1 MRIPLILF
9 TLGLLSFNAWAVEP
23 PSTVPFAKRYDPASI
38 TTASRAREVIAAYD
52 NEKRVWENWYKE
64 ETAQCY
70 RNFFVTYCLD
80 KAKSERTEHINEARR
95 VWLVARDFLRKER
108 SEQAVKDRKAAEA
121 KQAAK
126 NAKMDA
132 QPARVAKAPSKT
144 RDVTPR
150 KPGEGHAADRVLTPE
165 EEKANAEYAM
175 KQQERE
181 QRIAEQESKVP
192 EAPSMTPEERIQA
205 RAERRAAAEKK
216 RAENIKKRAEKAA
229 EYERQVKLREE
240 QEKKNSVTG
249 DLIPRL

>member
-1 MRIPLILF
+1 MRIPLILL
-9 TLGLLSFNAWAVEP
+9 TLGLLSFNACAVEP
-23 PSTVPFAKRYDPASI
+23 PSTEPFAKRYDPHSI
-38 TTASRAREVIAAYD
+38 TTAARAREVIAAYD
-52 NEKRVWENWYKE
+52 NEKRAWENWYKE

-132 QPARVAKAPSKT
+132 QPARVAKVPPKT

-165 EEKANAEYAM
+165 EEKANAEAYAK

-181 QRIAEQESKVP
+181 
-192 EAPSMTPEERIQA
+192 
-205 RAERRAAAEKK
+205 
-216 RAENIKKRAEKAA
+216 
-229 EYERQVKLREE
+229 ERQDRCLLHGRRDRRLCLP
-240 QEKKNSVTG
+240 SG
-249 DLIPRL
+249 AGISACPPFPRKSPTAAGMPCGGMNETPDIKENNQ

>member
-1 MRIPLILF
+1 MRIPLILL
-9 TLGLLSFNAWAVEP
+9 TLGLLSFNACAVEP
-23 PSTVPFAKRYDPASI
+23 PSTEPFAKRYDPHSI
-38 TTASRAREVIAAYD
+38 TTAARAREVIAAYD
-52 NEKRVWENWYKE
+52 NEKRAWENWYKE

-126 NAKMDA
+126 MDA
-132 QPARVAKAPSKT
+132 QPARVAKVPPKT

-165 EEKANAEYAM
+165 EEKANAEAYAK

-181 QRIAEQESKVP
+181 ERVAEQERKVP

-240 QEKKNSVTG
+240 QKKNSVTG
-249 DLIPRL
+249 DLVPRL

>member
-1 MRIPLILF
+1 MRIPLILL
-9 TLGLLSFNAWAVEP
+9 TLGLLSFNACAVEP
-23 PSTVPFAKRYDPASI
+23 PSTEPFAKRYDPHSI
-38 TTASRAREVIAAYD
+38 TTAARAREVIAAYD
-52 NEKRVWENWYKE
+52 NEKRAWENWYKE

-132 QPARVAKAPSKT
+132 QPARVAKVPPKT

-165 EEKANAEYAM
+165 EEKANAEAM
-175 KQQERE
+175 R
-181 QRIAEQESKVP
+181 
-192 EAPSMTPEERIQA
+192 
-205 RAERRAAAEKK
+205 
-216 RAENIKKRAEKAA
+216 
-229 EYERQVKLREE
+229 
-240 QEKKNSVTG
+240 KNSKNVKNA
-249 DLIPRL
+249 

>member
-126 NAKMDA
+126 NA
-132 QPARVAKAPSKT
+132 
-144 RDVTPR
+144 
-150 KPGEGHAADRVLTPE
+150 ADRVLTPE
-165 EEKANAEYAM
+165 EEKANAEAYAM

>member
-1 MRIPLILF
+1 MRIPLILL
-9 TLGLLSFNAWAVEP
+9 TLGFLSFNACAVEP
-23 PSTVPFAKRYDPASI
+23 PTTEPFAKRYAPESI
-38 TTASRAREVIAAYD
+38 TTAARAREVIAAYD
-52 NEKRVWENWYKE
+52 EEKRAWENWYKE

-70 RNFFVTYCLD
+70 RSFFVTYCLD
-80 KAKSERTEHINEARR
+80 KTKTERTEHINEARR

-126 NAKMDA
+126 NAKIDA
-132 QPARVAKAPSKT
+132 QPPRVAKAPPKS

-150 KPGEGHAADRVLTPE
+150 KPGEGHPSDRVLTAE
-165 EEKANAEYAM
+165 EEKANAEAYAK

-181 QRIAEQESKVP
+181 ARIAEQESKVP

-240 QEKKNSVTG
+240 QKKNSVTD
-249 DLIPRL
+249 DLVPRL

>member
-1 MRIPLILF
+1 M
-9 TLGLLSFNAWAVEP
+9 
-23 PSTVPFAKRYDPASI
+23 
-38 TTASRAREVIAAYD
+38 
-52 NEKRVWENWYKE
+52 
-64 ETAQCY
+64 
-70 RNFFVTYCLD
+70 TYCLD

-95 VWLVARDFLRKER
+95 VWLVARDFLRKGR

-165 EEKANAEYAM
+165 EEKANAEAYAM

>member
-1 MRIPLILF
+1 M
-9 TLGLLSFNAWAVEP
+9 
-23 PSTVPFAKRYDPASI
+23 
-38 TTASRAREVIAAYD
+38 
-52 NEKRVWENWYKE
+52 
-64 ETAQCY
+64 
-70 RNFFVTYCLD
+70 
-80 KAKSERTEHINEARR
+80 
-95 VWLVARDFLRKER
+95 
-108 SEQAVKDRKAAEA
+108 KDRKAAEA

-150 KPGEGHAADRVLTPE
+150 KPGEGHAHAADRVLTPE
-165 EEKANAEYAM
+165 EEKANAEAYAM

>member
-1 MRIPLILF
+1 M
-9 TLGLLSFNAWAVEP
+9 
-23 PSTVPFAKRYDPASI
+23 
-38 TTASRAREVIAAYD
+38 
-52 NEKRVWENWYKE
+52 
-64 ETAQCY
+64 
-70 RNFFVTYCLD
+70 
-80 KAKSERTEHINEARR
+80 
-95 VWLVARDFLRKER
+95 
-108 SEQAVKDRKAAEA
+108 KDRKAAEA

-165 EEKANAEYAM
+165 EEKADAEAYAM

-216 RAENIKKRAEKAA
+216 R
-229 EYERQVKLREE
+229 
-240 QEKKNSVTG
+240 S
-249 DLIPRL
+249 

>member
-1 MRIPLILF
+1 M
-9 TLGLLSFNAWAVEP
+9 TKK
-23 PSTVPFAKRYDPASI
+23 KRA
-38 TTASRAREVIAAYD
+38 
-52 NEKRVWENWYKE
+52 WENWYKE

-80 KAKSERTEHINEARR
+80 KAKTERTEHINEARR

-108 SEQAVKDRKAAEA
+108 SRASCERPQSSGRQNKPLKTPRW
-121 KQAAK
+121 
-126 NAKMDA
+126 MLSLR
-132 QPARVAKAPSKT
+132 ARAKAPPKT

-165 EEKANAEYAM
+165 EEKANAEAYAK

-181 QRIAEQESKVP
+181 ERVAEQEREVP

-240 QEKKNSVTG
+240 QKKNSVTG
-249 DLIPRL
+249 DLVPRL

>member
-1 MRIPLILF
+1 MRIPLILL
-9 TLGLLSFNAWAVEP
+9 TLGLLSFNACAVEP
-23 PSTVPFAKRYDPASI
+23 PSTEPFAKRYDPHSI
-38 TTASRAREVIAAYD
+38 TTAARAREVIAAYD
-52 NEKRVWENWYKE
+52 NEKRAWENWYKE

-132 QPARVAKAPSKT
+132 QPARVAKVPKT

-165 EEKANAEYAM
+165 EEKANAEAYAK

-181 QRIAEQESKVP
+181 ERVAEQERKVP

-240 QEKKNSVTG
+240 QKKNSVTG
-249 DLIPRL
+249 DLVPRL

>member
-1 MRIPLILF
+1 MRIPLILL
-9 TLGLLSFNAWAVEP
+9 TLGLLSFNACAVEP
-23 PSTVPFAKRYDPASI
+23 PSTEPFAKRYDPHSI
-38 TTASRAREVIAAYD
+38 TTAARAREVIAAYD
-52 NEKRVWENWYKE
+52 NEKRAWENWYKE

-126 NAKMDA
+126 KDA
-132 QPARVAKAPSKT
+132 QPARVAKVPPKT

-165 EEKANAEYAM
+165 EEKANAEAYAK

-181 QRIAEQESKVP
+181 ERVAEQERKVP

-240 QEKKNSVTG
+240 QKKNSVTG
-249 DLIPRL
+249 DLVPRL

>member
-1 MRIPLILF
+1 MEFLQHL
-9 TLGLLSFNAWAVEP
+9 
-23 PSTVPFAKRYDPASI
+23 
-38 TTASRAREVIAAYD
+38 
-52 NEKRVWENWYKE
+52 
-64 ETAQCY
+64 
-70 RNFFVTYCLD
+70 
-80 KAKSERTEHINEARR
+80 
-95 VWLVARDFLRKER
+95 LVALTVDIGDETG
-108 SEQAVKDRKAAEA
+108 EI
-121 KQAAK
+121 
-126 NAKMDA
+126 
-132 QPARVAKAPSKT
+132 QPEIVQI
-144 RDVTPR
+144 DIDGGVDILVHIQ
-150 KPGEGHAADRVLTPE
+150 GEGHAADRVLTPE
-165 EEKANAEYAM
+165 EEKANAEAYAM

>member
-1 MRIPLILF
+1 MADLGDMKEMKRVLVGPLIANNPI
-9 TLGLLSFNAWAVEP
+9 TLQVLGVCSALAV
-23 PSTVPFAKRYDPASI
+23 
-38 TTASRAREVIAAYD
+38 TT
-52 NEKRVWENWYKE
+52 KL
-64 ETAQCY
+64 ETA
-70 RNFFVTYCLD
+70 FVMTIAVTLVT
-80 KAKSERTEHINEARR
+80 AFSSMFISMIRHHIPNSVRIIVQMAIIAS
-95 VWLVARDFLRKER
+95 LVIVVDQVLRAFAYEISKQLSVFVGLIITNCIVMGR
-108 SEQAVKDRKAAEA
+108 AEA
-121 KQAAK
+121 
-126 NAKMDA
+126 
-132 QPARVAKAPSKT
+132 
-144 RDVTPR
+144 
-150 KPGEGHAADRVLTPE
+150 
-165 EEKANAEYAM
+165 YAM

>member
-121 KQAAK
+121 KQA
-126 NAKMDA
+126 
-132 QPARVAKAPSKT
+132 
-144 RDVTPR
+144 
-150 KPGEGHAADRVLTPE
+150 G
-165 EEKANAEYAM
+165 
-175 KQQERE
+175 
-181 QRIAEQESKVP
+181 
-192 EAPSMTPEERIQA
+192 
-205 RAERRAAAEKK
+205 RRPC
-216 RAENIKKRAEKAA
+216 RRS
-229 EYERQVKLREE
+229 R
-240 QEKKNSVTG
+240 SDT
-249 DLIPRL
+249 

>member
-95 VWLVARDFLRKER
+95 VWMLSPL
-108 SEQAVKDRKAAEA
+108 AVLKLLPRHETSRLAS
-121 KQAAK
+121 
-126 NAKMDA
+126 
-132 QPARVAKAPSKT
+132 RAKAMP
-144 RDVTPR
+144 
-150 KPGEGHAADRVLTPE
+150 
-165 EEKANAEYAM
+165 
-175 KQQERE
+175 Q
-181 QRIAEQESKVP
+181 IAF
-192 EAPSMTPEERIQA
+192 
-205 RAERRAAAEKK
+205 
-216 RAENIKKRAEKAA
+216 
-229 EYERQVKLREE
+229 
-240 QEKKNSVTG
+240 
-249 DLIPRL
+249 

>member
-121 KQAAK
+121 K
-126 NAKMDA
+126 
-132 QPARVAKAPSKT
+132 T

-165 EEKANAEYAM
+165 EEKANAEAYAM